1 LHLCIDVGIMHLF
14 FRIVP
19 PPGHNLHHSL
29 MMKKTALLMLLPLL
43 VLAFQSCRKNHKE
56 IAEIIRLENRRVAAR
71 ELVKFV
77 MHRQEEV
84 RKRAAIALGRS
95 QDPDAV
101 PALVE
106 LLRSGNPAVRVEAA
120 FALGQLAQANTAN
133 VVLAFLTTEKD
144 LEVRLHLLEA
154 LGKIA
159 SDSSI
164 SRIDSTLQQLLQ
176 DDIPIMRAEAALT
189 IGRLAHR
196 RFSRPG
202 WGAKLTAL
210 LTDDSE
216 EVRWRAAYALF
227 RLADAATAPALEQ
240 ALQDRSARVQMQ
252 AARALGVINAQQAI
266 PSLSRLAHHDPD
278 WRVRV
283 SAAQALGNL
292 LDPQRDTTMTM
303 LLPLQDANLHVRLTA
318 LRALGTAY
326 EHISRRQAQPAI
338 VGFLLGQI
346 KGATASGELTTTWH
360 EQVAAA
366 QALASALG
374 PEALTALAPLAASPE
389 VYVRAG
395 AAPALAATRAAGAL
409 PILEKLATDEAT
421 LVRIAALEALPK
433 ISAPPQALPIYLN
446 ALASGDQVLTAIA
459 AQNLAA
465 DSSRWQEHAA
475 AIIQAYEKLQ
485 PPVDVEVAQM
495 IFKALADC
503 RNPAAVPLLE
513 AALQVPDKPF
523 AAAAAAALQQLTGRD
538 YSDKLPKETKPSWDF
553 EYHEISKLRS
563 AWAVVETDAG
573 EFELQFFPEEA
584 PLVTLNFVRLAQRG
598 FFNGLLIHRVVPNFV
613 IQTGDPRGDMWGS
626 PGYSLRSEFSRLRY
640 TRGMVGMASV
650 GPDTEGSQW
659 FITHSDQPHLDG
671 RYTIFARVRKGME
684 VVEELQVGNRIKRIT
699 IHF

>member
-1 LHLCIDVGIMHLF
+1 
-14 FRIVP
+14 
-19 PPGHNLHHSL
+19 
-29 MMKKTALLMLLPLL
+29 MMKKTALLLLLPFLA
-43 VLAFQSCRKNHKE
+43 LAFQSCRNNHKE
-56 IAEIIRLENRRVAAR
+56 IAEVIRLENRRVAAR

-77 MHRQEEV
+77 MHPQEEV

-120 FALGQLAQANTAN
+120 FALGQLAQANTAS
-133 VVLAFLTTEKD
+133 VVLAFLTNEKD

-210 LTDDSE
+210 LTDDNE
-216 EVRWRAAYALF
+216 EVRWRSAYALF

-240 ALQDRSARVQMQ
+240 ALQDRSGRVQMQ
-252 AARALGVINAQQAI
+252 AARALGVINAQKAI

-292 LDPQRDTTMTM
+292 LDPQRDTTMTA

-318 LRALGTAY
+318 VRALGTAY
-326 EHISRRQAQPAI
+326 EHISRRQAQPAQAA
-338 VGFLLGQI
+338 VVALLLGQI
-346 KGATASGELTTTWH
+346 KGAAASGELTTTWQ

-374 PEALTALAPLAASPE
+374 PEALTPLAPLAASSE
-389 VYVRAG
+389 VHVRAG
-395 AAPALAATRAAGAL
+395 AAPALAATRAPGAL

-465 DSSRWQEHAA
+465 DSSRRQEHAA
-475 AIIQAYEKLQ
+475 AIIQAYESLQ

-523 AAAAAAALQQLTGRD
+523 AAAAASALQQLTGRD

-553 EYHEISKLRS
+553 EYREISKLRS
-563 AWAVVETDAG
+563 AWATVETDAG

>member
-1 LHLCIDVGIMHLF
+1 MLKRTAVLLLLL
-14 FRIVP
+14 P
-19 PPGHNLHHSL
+19 
-29 MMKKTALLMLLPLL
+29 ALLC
-43 VLAFQSCRKNHKE
+43 QSCRNSHRE

-77 MHRQEEV
+77 MHPKEEV

-106 LLRSGNPAVRVEAA
+106 LLRSGNPTVRVEAA
-120 FALGQLAQANTAN
+120 FALGQLAQANTAS
-133 VVLAFLTTEKD
+133 VVLAFLATEKD

-154 LGKIA
+154 LGKVA
-159 SDSSI
+159 SDSSLR
-164 SRIDSTLQQLLQ
+164 RIDSTLVHLLQ

-189 IGRLAHR
+189 IARLAHR
-196 RFSRPG
+196 RFSQPG

-210 LTDDSE
+210 LQDDSE
-216 EVRWRAAYALF
+216 EVRWRCAYALF

-240 ALQDRSARVQMQ
+240 ALQDRSSRVQMQ
-252 AARALGVINAQQAI
+252 AARALGVINDQKAI
-266 PSLSRLAHHDPD
+266 LPLSQLARHDPD

-292 LDPQRDTTMTM
+292 LDPQRDTTLTA
-303 LLPLQDANLHVRLTA
+303 LLPLNDSNLHVRVTA

-326 EHISRRQAQPAI
+326 EHSSQRPAHSPAI
-338 VGFLLGQI
+338 PLLRNRI
-346 KGATASGELTTTWH
+346 KGAAADGEFTPTWQ

-366 QALASALG
+366 QALATALG
-374 PEALTALAPLAASPE
+374 PEAVTPLAPLAASSE
-389 VYVRAG
+389 VFVRAG
-395 AAPALAATRAAGAL
+395 LAPALAATRAPGAL
-409 PILEKLATDEAT
+409 PLLEKLAGDTAL

-433 ISAPPQALPIYLN
+433 ISAPAQALPIYLS

-465 DSSRWQEHAA
+465 DSSRRQEHAL
-475 AIIQAYEKLQ
+475 AIIQAYEKL
-485 PPVDVEVAQM
+485 PAPIDVEVAQM

-513 AALQVPDKPF
+513 AAVQVPDKPF
-523 AAAAAAALQQLTGRD
+523 AAAAAAALRQLTGRD
-538 YSDKLPKETKPSWDF
+538 YSDKLPRETRPSWDF
-553 EYHEISKLRS
+553 EYREISKLHG
-563 AWAVVETDAG
+563 AWATVETDAG
-573 EFELQFFPEEA
+573 TFELQFFPEEA

-626 PGYSLRSEFSRLRY
+626 PGYSLRSEFNRLRY

-684 VVEELQVGNRIKRIT
+684 VVDELQVGHRIKRIT
-699 IHF
+699 IHR